1 MHFTY
6 LQKSSTDFCG
16 PHLGPSAIIP
26 LLDLITLHSQMGKS
40 KKTRLPAC
48 LSADSR
54 WWRSTQRWLP
64 RTHAI
69 VWGR

>member
-1 MHFTY
+1 MLFSY
-6 LQKSSTDFCG
+6 PQKYSTDFCG
-16 PHLGPSAIIP
+16 SHLGPPAIIP

-40 KKTRLPAC
+40 KMTRLPAC

-54 WWRSTQRWLP
+54 WWSTQRWLP